1 MNYVNEYRKKLVSAD
16 EAVKVVNSGD
26 WIDYGSMCGQVVVLD
41 EALARRKEELED
53 VKIWTLLTLRRPR
66 VMDVDP
72 EEESFVWHSWHLSAM
87 ARILVPSTPFSANNS
102 PAASNNAS
110 LVVGVVSGSMVIPFR
125 MEALI
130 TIQEV

>member
-26 WIDYGSMCGQVVVLD
+26 WIDYGSMCGQVVMLD
-41 EALARRKEELED
+41 EALARRKEELKD

-87 ARILVPSTPFSANNS
+87 DRKI
-102 PAASNNAS
+102 ASERA
-110 LVVGVVSGSMVIPFR
+110 VYYYPKR
-125 MEALI
+125 Y
-130 TIQEV
+130 